1 MPVSIPLRPTLDVLA
16 FGNAIVDV
24 LAAAEDADLEAHGLE
39 KGSMRLCDEDEA
51 ARVYEAMGPAVEIS
65 GGSAANTAVGVASFG
80 GRAGFVGKVRD
91 DQLGT
96 VFAHDIRASGV
107 EFDSDP
113 AASGPPTGRCLVLIT
128 PDAQRTMST
137 YLGTAGLLG
146 PDDVRDDAVA
156 RARFVFIEG
165 YLWEEGSAKAA
176 ILRAAELA
184 HAAGRHVAFTTS
196 DSFCVDRNRD
206 EFRALIRESVD
217 VLFANEAEV
226 TSLYETDDFDAVIEL
241 VRRDVSLAALTRGPK
256 GSVLVTAD
264 RVVEIDA
271 EPVDEVIDTTGA
283 GDLYAAGV
291 LYGLAA
297 GHDLAVAGR
306 LGSLAAG
313 EIISHV
319 GARPEVSLAA
329 LAERV
334 LG

>member
-1 MPVSIPLRPTLDVLA
+1 MAPTEPTLDVLT

-24 LAAAEDADLEAHGLE
+24 LATAEDADLEAHGLA

-51 ARVYEAMGPAVEIS
+51 ARIYESMGPAVEIS

-91 DQLGT
+91 DQLGA

-107 EFDSDP
+107 AFDAPP
-113 AASGPPTGRCLVLIT
+113 APSGPPTGRCLVLIT

-137 YLGTAGLLG
+137 FLGTAGLLG
-146 PDDVRDDAVA
+146 PDDVDADTVA
-156 RARFVFIEG
+156 SARYTFVEG

-184 HAAGRHVAFTTS
+184 HAASRHVAFTTS
-196 DSFCVDRNRD
+196 DSFCVDRNRA
-206 EFRALIRESVD
+206 EFRDLIRGSVD
-217 VLFANEAEV
+217 ILFANEAEA
-226 TSLYETDDFDAVIEL
+226 TSLYETDDFDEVIEL
-241 VRRDVSLAALTRGPK
+241 VRKDVDLAALTLGPR

-264 RVVEIDA
+264 RLEEIEAAPVE
-271 EPVDEVIDTTGA
+271 EVIDTTGA

-297 GHDLAVAGR
+297 GHDLAVTGQ
-306 LGSLAAG
+306 LGSIAAG

-319 GARPEVSLAA
+319 GARPEVSLAD
-329 LAERV
+329 LADRI